1 MILENNN
8 EVKKD
13 SQARDW
19 CVVVNNPQMTE
30 KTFYDYL
37 KKLTN
42 IKYFV
47 FVKEKGDGTESNPEG
62 TEHHHCYMVFSAPKK
77 FSTIKGY
84 FSKENIGVN
93 AYVAPRKYSPASCIA
108 YVKKEG
114 KFADKA
120 HTRISDIFEYGAL
133 EQGKRNDLLDM
144 IDMLKQGFAATQI
157 FELYPNSFARY
168 EKFIENMHL
177 KYIAEKFT
185 KQYRNLEVYY
195 IYGPSRTGKT
205 RYVYDLY
212 GYENVYC
219 NQGYTEGKWFDGY
232 MGQDVLLLDE
242 FRSSFDITLLLN
254 YLDGHPLTVQ
264 CRYQNKVACYTKV
277 YITSNIPLRSQYTQY
292 ALDSESRQALYNR
305 INNVIH
311 FTASGIWNY
320 EKKDGQAMVEYEHLS
335 ANTF

>member
-1 MILENNN
+1 
-8 EVKKD
+8 
-13 SQARDW
+13 
-19 CVVVNNPQMTE
+19 
-30 KTFYDYL
+30 
-37 KKLTN
+37 
-42 IKYFV
+42 
-47 FVKEKGDGTESNPEG
+47 
-62 TEHHHCYMVFSAPKK
+62 
-77 FSTIKGY
+77 
-84 FSKENIGVN
+84 
-93 AYVAPRKYSPASCIA
+93 
-108 YVKKEG
+108 
-114 KFADKA
+114 
-120 HTRISDIFEYGAL
+120 
-133 EQGKRNDLLDM
+133 
-144 IDMLKQGFAATQI
+144 
-157 FELYPNSFARY
+157 
-168 EKFIENMHL
+168 MHL

-232 MGQDVLLLDE
+232 VGQDVLLLDE

-311 FTASGIWNY
+311 FTDDGIWHY
-320 EKKDGQAMVEYEHLS
+320 EKKDGQAMVEYEHLFE
-335 ANTF
+335 NTF